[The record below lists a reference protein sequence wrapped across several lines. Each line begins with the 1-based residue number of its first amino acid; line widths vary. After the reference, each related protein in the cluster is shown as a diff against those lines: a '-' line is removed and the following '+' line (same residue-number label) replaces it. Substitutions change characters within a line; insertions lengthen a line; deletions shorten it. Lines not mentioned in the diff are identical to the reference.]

1 MSTTKAQITADIRFM
16 TQRVILIMDLFGF
29 VATVVVVTASGALAP
44 GPLFFGLLMHGS
56 KEGARAGFF
65 AAIGHT
71 LVEFPLVLAL
81 AMGLLAAASQPMIKG
96 VIGIVGGLGLIG
108 FGVMQ
113 IYGTFKSKPQPNE
126 VANTKGL
133 PASSLVLGLALTG
146 LNPYFILWWLTI
158 GSILIV
164 QALAFA
170 AIVGVLVMYASHVW
184 MDYAF
189 LTALAHLGKKGKTIV
204 GSKYYKLVLIV
215 FGLIL
220 AYYGATFV
228 IDAVK
233 L

>member
-1 MSTTKAQITADIRFM
+1 
-16 TQRVILIMDLFGF
+16 MDLFGF
-29 VATVVVVTASGALAP
+29 VATVIVVTASGALAP
-44 GPLFFGLLMHGS
+44 GPLFFGLLIHGS
-56 KEGARAGFF
+56 KEGARAGFS

-81 AMGLLAAASQPMIKG
+81 ALGLLAAASQPMVKG
-96 VIGIVGGLGLIG
+96 VIGVVGGAGLIG
-108 FGVMQ
+108 FGVLQ
-113 IYGTFKSKPQPNE
+113 VYETLKNKTKSPGMAK
-126 VANTKGL
+126 ARKL

-158 GSILIV
+158 GSVLIV

-170 AIVGVLVMYASHVW
+170 ALVGVLVMYVSHVW

-189 LTALAHLGKKGKTIV
+189 LTMIAHLGKKGKAVV
-204 GSKYYKLVLIV
+204 GSRWYKVVLIV

-220 AYYGATFV
+220 IYYGATFV
-228 IDAVK
+228 MGAFN

>member
-1 MSTTKAQITADIRFM
+1 
-16 TQRVILIMDLFGF
+16 MDLVNF

-56 KEGARAGFF
+56 KEGARAGFS

-71 LVEFPLVLAL
+71 IVELPLVLAL
-81 AMGLLAAASQPMIKG
+81 ALGLLAAASQPMIKG
-96 VIGIVGGLGLIG
+96 VIGVVGGLGLIG
-108 FGVMQ
+108 FGVLQ
-113 IYGTFKSKPQPNE
+113 IYETIKSNPVSAEMPKAKN
-126 VANTKGL
+126 L
-133 PASSLVLGLALTG
+133 PASSLILGLALTG

-158 GSILIV
+158 GSVLIV

-170 AIVGVLVMYASHVW
+170 AIVGVLIMYVSHVW

-189 LTALAHLGKKGKTIV
+189 LTTIAHLGKKGKAIV
-204 GSKYYKLVLIV
+204 GSRYYKLVLIA

-220 AYYGATFV
+220 IYYGATFV
-228 IDAVK
+228 LDVVK